1 MLHEAAA
8 DEARVIAGGQTLVPL
23 MAMRLAR
30 PRRLIDI
37 ARLGELAFVRREQ
50 GTIAIG
56 ATTKHY
62 VLEQDPL
69 VRAELPLLAKVMPH
83 VGHAPIRAR
92 GTIGGSLANA
102 DPAAEIVLVA
112 ITLGAAL
119 VCRDGAS
126 TIDTAADEFFTGA
139 MTTAL
144 SPTAVLTCARFPIW
158 SHARIGVGFHEVSA
172 RSSDF
177 AFAAAAAQVVLDEAG
192 ICRRAALGIGAICG
206 VPLRLDRL
214 GDTLEGRSLD
224 QVDESL
230 IRDEVASMLAD
241 REVFADLH
249 ASADYRR
256 RAAVTLLARAITDAF
271 RSASLI
277 PPPKGRTS
285 ADSLSG
291 AAISAIPPPEKGRSA
306 PPEWGGGRR
315 VGVDSQPR
323 SSPSASAERR
333 TPTRQHLLRS
343 EANAVD
349 LPLAGG
355 GMARSPL
362 EARSTAHATAFH
374 KRVELKVNGE
384 ARAVE
389 VEARTS
395 LLDCLREQLLLTGA
409 HAGCEHGVCGACTVL
424 IDGRPIRSCLMFAV
438 QADGYAVTTIEGIA
452 PAPGELSPIQDAF
465 CETHGMQCGY
475 CTPAMILTAHALL
488 ANNPAPSRAEIVAAI
503 SADLCRCTGY
513 AQIIEAVAL
522 AAERMRGLNR
532 PASAT

>member
-1 MLHEAAA
+1 LKPAPFEYCRPADLDEACAMLHEAAA

-83 VGHAPIRAR
+83 VGHAPIRVR

-119 VCRDGAS
+119 VYRDGAS
-126 TIDTAADEFFTGA
+126 TIETPAHAFFTGA
-139 MTTAL
+139 MTTTL
-144 SPTAVLTCARFPIW
+144 PPTAVLTCARFPIW
-158 SHARIGVGFHEVSA
+158 PHARIGVGFHEVSA

-177 AFAAAAAQVVLDEAG
+177 AFAAAAAQVALDEAG
-192 ICRRAALGIGAICG
+192 ICRRSALGIGAICS

-214 GDTLEGRSLD
+214 GDMLEGRSLD
-224 QVDESL
+224 QVDENL
-230 IRDEVASMLAD
+230 IRDEVASILAD
-241 REVFADLH
+241 TEIFADLH

-256 RAAVTLLARAITDAF
+256 RAATTLLARAITDAF
-271 RSASLI
+271 RSAEQRALI
-277 PPPKGRTS
+277 PPPSGEVGDPRLERGAPGGGAGQEHRTS
-285 ADSLSG
+285 GCSPH
-291 AAISAIPPPEKGRSA
+291 PPPARRRFA
-306 PPEWGGGRR
+306 P
-315 VGVDSQPR
+315 
-323 SSPSASAERR
+323 
-333 TPTRQHLLRS
+333 
-343 EANAVD
+343 AVD
-349 LPLAGG
+349 LPRWGRYGPRVAAADSPSAAPPEAGG
-355 GMARSPL
+355 I
-362 EARSTAHATAFH
+362 
-374 KRVELKVNGE
+374 VELNVNGE

-424 IDGRPIRSCLMFAV
+424 IDGSPTRSCLMFAV

-452 PAPGELSPIQDAF
+452 LAPGELSPIQDAF

-488 ANNPAPSRAEIVAAI
+488 ANNPAPSRAEMVVAI
-503 SADLCRCTGY
+503 SANLCRCTGY

-532 PASAT
+532 PASAP